1 VAKKKKCP
9 EAGAHGGS
17 WKVAYADFVTAMMAF
32 FLLMWLLAMTPQQKK
47 QQIAGY
53 FRDFSIFEKG
63 GSWMERTE
71 GQSPG
76 VTMRIVDEEAKTTY
90 SGLPG
95 QESKPSGP
103 SEADIK
109 ERLKKDIEAKLA
121 DVKEQIIIDSFEGGV
136 RIQLVDK
143 QGSPMFTL
151 GSAQLTS
158 DGKKILQVVTENVR
172 SLGNRVAIEG
182 HTDALS
188 YSSSRYTNWEL
199 STDRASAARKEMETN
214 GLNPDCIMR
223 VAGYAA
229 TEPLVKDNPYDAKN
243 RRISVLM
250 FSNTKCTGPG
260 GGGIPAKPAGPAPSI
275 LPPSPPAPVL
285 PQTAPLR

>member
-1 VAKKKKCP
+1 MAKKKKCP
-9 EAGAHGGS
+9 EPAAHGGS

-32 FLLMWLLAMTPQQKK
+32 FLLMWLLAMVPAQKK
-47 QQIAGY
+47 AQLAGY

-71 GQSPG
+71 GQTPG
-76 VTMRIVDEEAKTTY
+76 VTMRIVDEEPKTTY

-95 QESKPSGP
+95 QEEKPSGP
-103 SEADIK
+103 SEQDIK
-109 ERLKKDIEAKLA
+109 EKLKKEIEAKLA
-121 DVKEQIIIDSFEGGV
+121 DVKDQILVDSFEGGV

-143 QGSPMFTL
+143 QGSSMFAV
-151 GSAQLTS
+151 GSAQLTP
-158 DGKKILQVVTENVR
+158 DAKKILQVVTENVR
-172 SLGNRVAIEG
+172 NLGNRVAIEG

-199 STDRASAARKEMETN
+199 STDRASAARKEMESD

-229 TEPLVKDNPYDAKN
+229 TEPLVKDNPYDPKN
-243 RRISVLM
+243 RRISILL
-250 FSNTKCTGPG
+250 FSRTKCTGPQAG
-260 GGGIPAKPAGPAPSI
+260 QTPSKPAGPAPSI
-275 LPPSPPAPVL
+275 MPPNPPAPVL